1 MPVARIKNKVVLWI
15 CDVSVAN
22 NADLLMDNDIQIR
35 VVAPTDTTIR
45 DKTGLIDI
53 YVRNL
58 ALSTE
63 TGSDGG

>member
-1 MPVARIKNKVVLWI
+1 MPVARIKNNVVLWI

-35 VVAPTDTTIR
+35 VVAPTDTTIT
-45 DKTGLIDI
+45 DKTGLTDI
-53 YVRNL
+53 YVKNL